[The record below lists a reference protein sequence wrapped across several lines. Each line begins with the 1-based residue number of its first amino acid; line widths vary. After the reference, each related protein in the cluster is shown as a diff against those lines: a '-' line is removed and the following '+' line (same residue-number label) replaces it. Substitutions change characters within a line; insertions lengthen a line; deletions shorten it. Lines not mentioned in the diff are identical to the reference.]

1 MATPN
6 WVTYGNEGGAKA
18 SQIAQL
24 RDLFGSVGPLTQENR
39 TYMAYGGDQ
48 MIETPYQFY
57 NSPNLANVFS
67 QLGLTGS
74 PDQYAYRNVSGSGF
88 IDAPTG
94 LEYVL
99 PSQQDPER
107 EGKTGAYRIVLDP
120 SGSVS
125 DVRWEPYEQH
135 GGWFSENMD
144 WLGPLMVGGLAT
156 LGTTVGGA
164 AAGVAAPAAA
174 GPGYFGGISSTPAAA
189 IPGMGGG
196 AGLNIGAAG
205 PLAAGSAMMPTLGA
219 AGTAALASGGG
230 AAATAATGGGLSELL
245 RSIRGGGGGDGKG
258 GSDLGFI
265 ASLINAYSQNRQ
277 GSAQEDWADRLYQD
291 RSQFLEPLVRTYSNP
306 EEYLSGPEYTAAAGI
321 TLDQLERKD
330 AARGRL
336 ATDVERQKLMQ
347 DYALQSLGN
356 YRSGL
361 ATAAGLSPT
370 QGLADLFVTG
380 QANKYGT
387 FNAPISELARI
398 LEGNNSFDFDD
409 LLDDIIGG
417 WF

>member
-1 MATPN
+1 MATPS

-18 SQIAQL
+18 QQIARL
-24 RDLFGSVGPLTQENR
+24 RELFGGVGPLTQEQR

-48 MIETPYQFY
+48 MIETPYSFY
-57 NSPNLANVFS
+57 SSPNLANIFQ
-67 QLGLTGS
+67 QLGLPNA
-74 PDQYAYRNVSGSGF
+74 PDTYANRTMYGSGAS
-88 IDAPTG
+88 DPPTG
-94 LEYVL
+94 LEYTL
-99 PSQQDPER
+99 PVMADPER
-107 EGKTGAYRIVLDP
+107 EGKTGAYGISLNPD
-120 SGSVS
+120 GSIA
-125 DVRWEPYEQH
+125 DIKWNPYEQH

-144 WLGPLMVGGLAT
+144 WLGPAL
-156 LGTTVGGA
+156 VGGA
-164 AAGVAAPAAA
+164 AFLG
-174 GPGYFGGISSTPAAA
+174 GGGLGGI
-189 IPGMGGG
+189 G
-196 AGLNIGAAG
+196 
-205 PLAAGSAMMPTLGA
+205 
-219 AGTAALASGGG
+219 GTAAPISASPISSLGPAATLSDVAAFTGAIPASTSTLAAPLAGTGTATAGGATAGGSMVAPAVTSGVTGTIAQQAARSLAPSGGSNELGLLAS
-230 AAATAATGGGLSELL
+230 L
-245 RSIRGGGGGDGKG
+245 
-258 GSDLGFI
+258 F
-265 ASLINAYSQNRQ
+265 NAYSQNRQ
-277 GSAQEDWADRLYQD
+277 GAAQQDWADRLYQD

-321 TLDQLERKD
+321 TLDLLQRKD

-347 DYALQSLGN
+347 DHALQSLGN

>member
-67 QLGLTGS
+67 QLGLPGS

-144 WLGPLMVGGLAT
+144 WLGPAL
-156 LGTTVGGA
+156 VGGA
-164 AAGVAAPAAA
+164 AFLG
-174 GPGYFGGISSTPAAA
+174 GGGLGGI
-189 IPGMGGG
+189 G
-196 AGLNIGAAG
+196 
-205 PLAAGSAMMPTLGA
+205 
-219 AGTAALASGGG
+219 GTAAPISASPISSLGPAATLSDVAAFTGAIPASTSTLAAPLAGTGIATAGGATAGGSMVAPAVTSGVTGTIAQQAARSLAPSSGSNDLGVLAS
-230 AAATAATGGGLSELL
+230 LV
-245 RSIRGGGGGDGKG
+245 
-258 GSDLGFI
+258 
-265 ASLINAYSQNRQ
+265 NAYSQNRQ
-277 GSAQEDWADRLYQD
+277 GAAQQDWADRLYQD
-291 RSQFLEPLVRTYSNP
+291 RSQFLERLARTYSNP

-321 TLDQLERKD
+321 TLDQLQRKD